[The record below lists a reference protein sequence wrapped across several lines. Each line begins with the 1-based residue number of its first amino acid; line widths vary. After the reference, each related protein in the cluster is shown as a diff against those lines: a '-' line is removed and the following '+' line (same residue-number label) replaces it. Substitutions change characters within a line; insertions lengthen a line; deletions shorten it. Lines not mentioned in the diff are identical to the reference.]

1 MFVGGKINAKKD
13 ILTKTENLKGEGNTE
28 FEVLLCYL
36 E

>member
-1 MFVGGKINAKKD
+1 MYVCHLLACVQKIEQEY
-13 ILTKTENLKGEGNTE
+13 IKGEGNTE